1 MSDATNRQSADTAPL
16 TTGPNAIPGPQ
27 AGGEQGSMHTAP
39 KASPHGGG
47 KDSALESALFHA
59 GQNAGGAAAARAPSR
74 LLILI
79 SGRGSNMRTLVE
91 ACRQEG
97 WPAQVVGVIANKP
110 EAAGLAWAR
119 EQGLETLALPHR
131 EYPSREAFDAALA
144 QAIDT
149 FQPDYVI
156 LAGFMRVL
164 TPGFVQRYAGRLVN
178 IHPSLL
184 PAFPGL
190 HTHAQALANGVQVHG
205 CTVHF
210 VTPVLDHGPIIAQ
223 SVVPVL
229 AEDTPEALAE
239 RVLET
244 EHQIFPRAVRWLVE
258 GRVSLAADGRVAVAG
273 VPSRLYI
280 WQAGEVNHG

>member
-1 MSDATNRQSADTAPL
+1 MPDAINRQSADY
-16 TTGPNAIPGPQ
+16 
-27 AGGEQGSMHTAP
+27 
-39 KASPHGGG
+39 
-47 KDSALESALFHA
+47 ALSSA
-59 GQNAGGAAAARAPSR
+59 GQDAGAPVAGKTSCR

-91 ACRQEG
+91 SCRSQA
-97 WPAQVVGVIANKP
+97 WPAQVVGVIANKLD
-110 EAAGLAWAR
+110 AAGLAWAR

-131 EYPSREAFDAALA
+131 DYPSREAFDAALA

-149 FQPDYVI
+149 FEPDYII

-178 IHPSLL
+178 VHPSLL

-223 SVVPVL
+223 SVVPVM
-229 AEDTPEALAE
+229 ADDTPDTLAD

-244 EHQIFPRAVRWLVE
+244 EHHIFPQAVRWLAE
-258 GRVSLAADGRVAVAG
+258 GRVSQAADGRVTVEG
-273 VPSRLYI
+273 VTSRLYI
-280 WQAGEVNHG
+280 WQAEVKNHG

>member
-1 MSDATNRQSADTAPL
+1 MPDAINRQSADY
-16 TTGPNAIPGPQ
+16 
-27 AGGEQGSMHTAP
+27 
-39 KASPHGGG
+39 
-47 KDSALESALFHA
+47 ALSSA
-59 GQNAGGAAAARAPSR
+59 GQDAGAPVAGKTPCR

-91 ACRQEG
+91 ACRTQG
-97 WPAQVVGVIANKP
+97 WPAEIVGVIANKP
-110 EAAGLAWAR
+110 DAAGLSWAR

-131 EYPSREAFDAALA
+131 DYASREAFDAALA
-144 QAIDT
+144 QAVDT
-149 FQPDYVI
+149 FEPDYII

-190 HTHAQALANGVQVHG
+190 HTHAQALANGVQAHG

-229 AEDTPEALAE
+229 ADDTPDTLAD

-244 EHQIFPRAVRWLVE
+244 EHHIFPQAVRWLAE
-258 GRVSLAADGRVAVAG
+258 GRVSQAADGRVTVAG
-273 VPSRLYI
+273 VASRLYI
-280 WQAGEVNHG
+280 WQAEANHHG